1 MDTQNIKDKK
11 NITYIKSVS
20 DFLKE
25 IKDIEKENIGEKE
38 KTLFYRGHANKTYEL
53 KPYIYREE
61 KFVEN
66 EHNIYRDMISNVPY
80 DFKGKSTI
88 ESLALMQHYGVP
100 TRLLD
105 LTTNP
110 LVALYFACEESKK
123 IKREIDEK
131 GDHKFNE
138 KGEPLYKEED
148 IDGEVIV
155 LNIPNENIRYF
166 DSDRITILANL
177 AKCDKLSYENGN
189 LGEYEQYKRELRVL
203 KKKNNSIDC
212 NYLKKL
218 FEDENLSFINIDSK
232 IEDFVSQ
239 VTKEDV
245 SNSKTDNKI
254 KCFIK
259 EAKNSIR
266 NDSSLFSYILS
277 FLLQNKSYYVDISK
291 FENKMHSAINKITLN
306 KELEAILFCRKN
318 LSFITKLEDK
328 ILSFINEE
336 ISWINKCY
344 FEKLLNFIKEDKP
357 YFISVIDPRDINKVF
372 AIKPKLDNPRI
383 VRQQGAFLIFGIEK
397 QKTPHSD
404 KTPKKMSKVPS
415 EWVIRGKVEIEKN
428 EFDELIDTSSES
440 GKQREVK
447 KRFII
452 KSSHKQNIKNE
463 LSKLGINKSTLFPE
477 IDKVADYIKEKY
489 TTEN

>member
-1 MDTQNIKDKK
+1 MDKQSAENKE
-11 NITYIKSVS
+11 NITYIESVS

-25 IKDIEKENIGEKE
+25 INNIEKEN
-38 KTLFYRGHANKTYEL
+38 TLFYRGHANKTYEL

-66 EHNIYRDMISNVPY
+66 EHNIYRDMISSVPY

-123 IKREIDEK
+123 IKREIDKK
-131 GDHKFNE
+131 GIPKFN
-138 KGEPLYKEED
+138 KKREPLYKEED

-166 DSDRITILANL
+166 DSDRVAILANI
-177 AKCDKLSYENGN
+177 AKCNNIFYTNGN
-189 LGEYEQYKRELRVL
+189 LEKYEQYKRKLSIL
-203 KKKNNSIDC
+203 KEKNDSIDY
-212 NYLKKL
+212 NYLNRLLKNK
-218 FEDENLSFINIDSK
+218 NLSYINIDSQ
-232 IEDFVSQ
+232 INDFVDQ
-239 VTKEDV
+239 ITKENTL
-245 SNSKTDNKI
+245 SSETDNKI
-254 KCFIK
+254 ECFIK
-259 EAKNSIR
+259 EAQNSIKI
-266 NDSSLFSYILS
+266 NPSFFEKNKEIDSFRVSLPSKPKDKILSALNEAYAVERIEKIKTLLFSI
-277 FLLQNKSYYVDISK
+277 KS
-291 FENKMHSAINKITLN
+291 
-306 KELEAILFCRKN
+306 

-336 ISWINKCY
+336 ISWINMCY

-357 YFISVIDPRDINKVF
+357 YFISAIDPRDINKVF

-415 EWVIRGKVEIEKN
+415 EWVIRGNVEIEKN

-477 IDKVADYIKEKY
+477 IDKVADYVKEKY
-489 TTEN
+489 TKK